1 MESRQNM
8 IPAVETAKPEA
19 PSTYQ
24 LSLKTD
30 SPPGHQSANPDLYP
44 NPNPNPNQMM
54 VPTAP
59 PGISPVSGGMP
70 SSLAKKKRG
79 RPRKYGPD
87 GVAASGGT
95 PGRKLSPMTLSS
107 VASPTSGGYS
117 ELRFGEPATSGGE
130 FQSEKKRRKRMS
142 SSEKLNMS
150 LGDQITSGG
159 SFTPH
164 MVTVNPG
171 EDVTSKIISF
181 SRYGPRA
188 ICVLSALGIISHV
201 TLRQASSSGGTVT
214 YEGRFEI
221 LSLSGSFTPGSAGG
235 MSSREGGLSITLSS
249 PDGRVVGGLLGGLL
263 TAAGPV
269 QVVVASFL
277 PDVGDSVGPK
287 PKKQKDITRLL
298 SPMVDPTLSRVTH
311 VEHHNFNEQTQDDS
325 PTTGHINS
333 SLATPNYQHD
343 RTPMPNMHDWR
354 RGPTDMNVS
363 LRDD

>member
-1 MESRQNM
+1 MESTENM
-8 IPAVETAKPEA
+8 IPAVETSKPEA

-30 SPPGHQSANPDLYP
+30 SPPAHQTA
-44 NPNPNPNQMM
+44 NPNPSPSQMM
-54 VPTAP
+54 VPTGP
-59 PGISPVSGGMP
+59 PGLSPLSGGMS

-87 GVAASGGT
+87 GVAVSGGT
-95 PGRKLSPMTLSS
+95 TGNTLSPMPLSS
-107 VASPTSGGYS
+107 VTSPTSGGYS
-117 ELRFGEPATSGGE
+117 DIKFGEPAGSGGE
-130 FQSEKKRRKRMS
+130 FQPEKKRRRRRMS

-201 TLRQASSSGGTVT
+201 TLRQANSSGGTVT

-221 LSLSGSFTPGSAGG
+221 LSLSGSFMPGEAGG

-277 PDVGDSVGPK
+277 PEVGNPVGPK
-287 PKKQKDITRLL
+287 QRKQKNVTRLL
-298 SPMVDPTLSRVTH
+298 TPVADPTAPRITN
-311 VEHHNFNEQTQDDS
+311 VERHNFNEQKQES
-325 PTTGHINS
+325 PTTGNTNS
-333 SLATPNYQHD
+333 SPAPNYQHD
-343 RTPMPNMHDWR
+343 NRTPMPSMHDWR
-354 RGPTDMNVS
+354 RATTDMNVS